1 MIPPPFP
8 LFFCHSR
15 RDSNAHCIS
24 LNSIFLV
31 MMKILQRLFY
41 FYQYSLQKEQ
51 TDYDYMR
58 KLWKIVPACVVWPG
72 LICDNTIIVSK
83 KTYVS
88 HIMYIYH
95 IVSLALLLKYFFT
108 WYLHGRLPHF
118 LSTWSA
124 NSSTVIQLYALNMFD
139 GWAWK
144 YGKRCVSL
152 LWHLIVEFHMLYI
165 DATKGS
171 PLFTAL
177 LVWHFEFIAILLHS
191 NYCSWC
197 WCGWYHISSIN
208 TYRINGIT
216 GKQFFINS
224 SFFFSV

>member
-1 MIPPPFP
+1 MYISFLFGFLFCIEVDLYWIRHIVSAKLCLRSMNKTNDSPPPFP

-51 TDYDYMR
+51 TDYEYMR

-118 LSTWSA
+118 LST
-124 NSSTVIQLYALNMFD
+124 
-139 GWAWK
+139 
-144 YGKRCVSL
+144 
-152 LWHLIVEFHMLYI
+152 
-165 DATKGS
+165 
-171 PLFTAL
+171 
-177 LVWHFEFIAILLHS
+177 
-191 NYCSWC
+191 
-197 WCGWYHISSIN
+197 
-208 TYRINGIT
+208 
-216 GKQFFINS
+216 
-224 SFFFSV
+224 